1 MSGNR
6 WVDTACI
13 LGLLGPLLLFATQLA
28 TATLHTSAGLPQK
41 LVNGLNPDGWLLFTE
56 SNGLREPICE
66 IFLAKTVAAHAAS
79 ATGNLRFTDIKEGA
93 LIGVVHLLPEA
104 TEDYSADIHNQK
116 LEPGYYT
123 LRYAVLPAGTYEH
136 GVEMGEFVVLTSAAS
151 DPDPARILSEKELK
165 DLRSSSSE
173 VAATMPLAVPDPG
186 TQKFP
191 AVKMDDS
198 GACTFQVLLKLAAT
212 KNAASKDLALG
223 ILMLTPIP
231 HPEGS

>member
-28 TATLHTSAGLPQK
+28 TATEPYFIDPATLHTSAGLPQK

-136 GVEMGEFVVLTSAAS
+136 GVEMGEFVVLKSAAYDS
-151 DPDPARILSEKELK
+151 DATRILSE
-165 DLRSSSSE
+165 
-173 VAATMPLAVPDPG
+173 
-186 TQKFP
+186 
-191 AVKMDDS
+191 
-198 GACTFQVLLKLAAT
+198 
-212 KNAASKDLALG
+212 
-223 ILMLTPIP
+223 
-231 HPEGS
+231 